1 MVKTQILLVAAL
13 ATAASAFS
21 PMQTPSTVSFV
32 VVNLKDLF

>member
-21 PMQTPSTVSFV
+21 PMQTPITVR
-32 VVNLKDLF
+32 LLLQI